1 MKVQSLDPRMRA
13 FVLGT
18 FVVDG
23 VVAVWMIASIAFGD
37 GRIAAFDALV
47 IAALLLGF
55 FTALG
60 VIIESRE
67 DEAPAPQAT
76 DVTDAVN

>member
-23 VVAVWMIASIAFGD
+23 IVAIWMIASIAFGD
-37 GRIAAFDALV
+37 GRIAAFDAVV

-55 FTALG
+55 CTALG
-60 VIIESRE
+60 VIIESQEAEKPVRE
-67 DEAPAPQAT
+67 AVDA
-76 DVTDAVN
+76 TDAVN

>member
-37 GRIAAFDALV
+37 GRIEAFDALV

-67 DEAPAPQAT
+67 EEDPARNT
-76 DVTDAVN
+76 VDVTDAVN